1 MPEEIKKA
9 IENLGTSFEEFKK
22 VNDQRIAEIE
32 KKGSADPLLTKQL
45 EKINTFMDSNSDIKS
60 RLENLETGTK
70 AGKSSGED
78 EVKGDIKD
86 YTDAFIN
93 YAKKGVEGDIGIL
106 EQKAL
111 SSASDPDGGYTVT
124 PVMSDKIITTVFETS
139 PIRQVAAQ
147 QTIGTDQLDI
157 MEDRDEAGAG
167 WGTEQGTVS
176 ETDTPEI
183 GKKSIYAH
191 DLHAMPKATQRILDD
206 SNIDI
211 ESWLADKV
219 ASKFSRTEN
228 TAFVSGDGNGK
239 PRGFLTYD
247 AGTSWGQIEQILS
260 TSGTGGTLDQD
271 DFIKLLYGLKTPYQ
285 ANASFLMARGTEQ
298 AARLLVDGNDQYIW
312 QPGLQAGK
320 PNTILG
326 RPAVQADDMPAAA
339 TDSLSVACGD
349 FAQGYQIV
357 DRAGIRIL
365 RDPFT
370 SKPFVKFFTT
380 KRVGGDVIN
389 FEAIKLLKLDA

>member
-1 MPEEIKKA
+1 MDVEIKTA
-9 IENLGTSFEEFKK
+9 IENIGTSFEEFKK
-22 VNDQRIAEIE
+22 TNDERLKEIE
-32 KKGSADPLLTKQL
+32 KKGSVDPLTQDKLDKL
-45 EKINTFMDSNSDIKS
+45 NEFISDQTELKK
-60 RLENLETGTK
+60 RLDEIETGS
-70 AGKSSGED
+70 AGEKGGE
-78 EVKGDIKD
+78 EKREEAIMAYKN
-86 YTDAFIN
+86 AFVN
-93 YAKKGVEGDIGIL
+93 YAKKGVEGDIRTL

-124 PVMSDKIITTVFETS
+124 PVMSDKIIKSVFETS
-139 PIRQVAAQ
+139 PIRQVASS
-147 QTIGTDQLDI
+147 QTISTDQLDI
-157 MEDRDEAGAG
+157 MADEDEAGAG
-167 WGTEQGTVS
+167 WGTETGSVS
-176 ETDTPEI
+176 ETDTPEL
-183 GKKSIYAH
+183 GKRSIYVH
-191 DLHAMPKATQRILDD
+191 DLNAMPKATQRILDD

-211 ESWLADKV
+211 ESWLAEKV
-219 ASKFSRTEN
+219 ANKFARTEN
-228 TAFVSGDGNGK
+228 TAFVSGTGVGQ

-247 AGTSWGQIEQILS
+247 AGTATGQIQQISS

-285 ANASFLMARGTEQ
+285 LNASFLMARGTEQ

-312 QPGLQAGK
+312 QPGLQSGK
-320 PNTILG
+320 PNAILG
-326 RPAVQADDMPAAA
+326 KPTYQADDMPAAA